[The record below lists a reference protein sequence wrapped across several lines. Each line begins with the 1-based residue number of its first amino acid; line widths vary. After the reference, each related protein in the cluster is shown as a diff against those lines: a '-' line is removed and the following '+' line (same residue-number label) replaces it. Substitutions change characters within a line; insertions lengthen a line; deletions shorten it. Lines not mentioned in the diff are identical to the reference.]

1 MESMSFKDEGKTIIM
16 ANHNKEDIETLR
28 DKVEDFS
35 YFLQTLATKAG
46 YLVC

>member
-28 DKVEDFS
+28 EIGRAHV
-35 YFLQTLATKAG
+35 
-46 YLVC
+46 